1 MMYRHFSHWRGL
13 LVGIL
18 SLGGLAVVTSVAGY
32 LADTSANIDKKKFE
46 VLRIG
51 VLDGARLKV
60 EAKCFRAH
68 DKIARRI
75 GVVLGQLH
83 TLSNE
88 MKSAY
93 EKIKNNR
100 KLTAYN
106 RNMQLAK
113 IENRWKI
120 KSEKYS
126 VEMQKLRNLDNKLT
140 NFIQNK
146 LFQNIEILAK
156 KAKIDIVVNKGSQT
170 ALYVFYN
177 AKNIDITDIVVKRMD
192 EVLPSVDLREFE

>member
-1 MMYRHFSHWRGL
+1 MYRHFSHWKGL
-13 LVGIL
+13 FFGIL
-18 SLGGLAVVTSVAGY
+18 SLGGLAVITSVAGY
-32 LADTSANIDKKKFE
+32 LAGTDAGIDKKKFE

-51 VLDGARLKV
+51 VLDGTRLKV

-68 DKIARRI
+68 DEIARRI
-75 GVVLGQLH
+75 GVVLGQFH

-93 EKIKNNR
+93 EKIKNNK

-106 RNMQLAK
+106 RNMQLAR